1 MKIRLPM
8 LCSDVQVILN
18 LFISATNPVTQMPE
32 KLASAVESVALAT
45 IKSMD
50 LITQGFLK
58 IKYVKR

>member
-32 KLASAVESVALAT
+32 KLA
-45 IKSMD
+45 
-50 LITQGFLK
+50 
-58 IKYVKR
+58 